1 MCGCYSLD
9 RILRLVLLL
18 LICQVRSVISSK
30 SFLHEFDS
38 APFSSSSLFQH
49 DDVQFSSDVNNNSQ
63 DEIITRKNHHHRLF
77 DEFFGSKLLSS
88 FSSPSGGKDLFIE
101 YDNSN
106 LVANPS
112 TSQNTLALE
121 LSHATQKNLL
131 KTGTTIVGM
140 CCRQGV
146 VLAADTRSTGGP
158 LVMDKAKL
166 KIHQVSRLIY
176 CCAAGTSADCDQL
189 TREARHALQLL
200 RLETAPP
207 TNRVAAGGESLNPSI
222 IMSNTEYFDPISAA
236 LLCISRSQSKKR
248 GRSGDTKSSVLIMG
262 GYDST
267 GPSLHSIDADG
278 VFTRV
283 SFSALGSG
291 STDAIAVLEDFL
303 HHHHHH
309 ETSTPTVSQETSSE
323 DDEEGPRQ
331 SACCANVSIEEAI
344 SVVRRAVTAGITNDL
359 GSGSFIDFC
368 VIEPS
373 VVRKWRE
380 DGPCCS
386 PLPVFNNNLGSA
398 TTSISTATTDKE
410 STSRG
415 DNHNQIMTP
424 KQLLHEASS
433 SDNNIN
439 TSSCLKLKLDAF
451 FI

>member
-1 MCGCYSLD
+1 MCGGYSLD
-9 RILRLVLLL
+9 RILRLALLL

-38 APFSSSSLFQH
+38 APFFSLFQH
-49 DDVQFSSDVNNNSQ
+49 DDVQFSSDVDNN
-63 DEIITRKNHHHRLF
+63 DDDDHHRLF
-77 DEFFGSKLLSS
+77 DESFGSKLLSS

-101 YDNSN
+101 YDNNN

-283 SFSALGSG
+283 SFSALGSV

-303 HHHHHH
+303 HHHHHRH
-309 ETSTPTVSQETSSE
+309 ETSTPTVSQESSSE
-323 DDEEGPRQ
+323 DDEEGSRQ
-331 SACCANVSIEEAI
+331 SACCTNVSIEEAI

-373 VVRKWRE
+373 AVRKWRE

-386 PLPVFNNNLGSA
+386 PLPVFNNNLGST
-398 TTSISTATTDKE
+398 TTSISTAMTDKE
-410 STSRG
+410 STTRG
-415 DNHNQIMTP
+415 DNHQIIMTP

-439 TSSCLKLKLDAF
+439 TSSCLKLKLDAL